1 MKIEDGCTV
10 SIDYSMTLDNGE
22 LVDSTKDTTP
32 LTYTQG
38 KGEIIA
44 GLEEKMLDMDKGE
57 TFEVAVPDAE
67 GFGESDPD
75 ALIEVPKSDL
85 PPEALQTG
93 AEIQAEGPQ
102 GQSIEGRVVE
112 IKEKSAV
119 VDFNHPLAGKTLIFS
134 VTIVDV
140 QQPA

>member
-10 SIDYSMTLDNGE
+10 TIDYSMTLDTGE
-22 LVDSTKDTTP
+22 LIDTTKDTTP
-32 LTYTQG
+32 LTYSQG

-44 GLEEKMLDMDKGE
+44 GLEKKMLVKDKGE
-57 TFEVAVPDAE
+57 TFKVAVPAAE

-93 AEIQAEGPQ
+93 AELQAEGPQ

-112 IKEKSAV
+112 IKENSAV
-119 VDFNHPLAGKTLIFS
+119 VDFNHPLAGKTLHFS

-140 QQPA
+140 QQPV

>member
-1 MKIEDGCTV
+1 MIIEDGCTV
-10 SIDYSMTLDNGE
+10 IIDYSMTLDNGE
-22 LVDSTKDTTP
+22 LIDTTKDTTP
-32 LTYTQG
+32 LTYSQG

-44 GLEEKMLDMDKGE
+44 SLEKKMLGMDKGE
-57 TFEVAVPDAE
+57 TFEVAVPAAE

-75 ALIEVPKSDL
+75 ALIEVLKNDL
-85 PPEALQTG
+85 PPEALKTG
-93 AEIQAEGPQ
+93 AELQAEGPQ

-112 IKEKSAV
+112 IKENSAI
-119 VDFNHPLAGKTLIFS
+119 VDFNHPLAGKTLNFS

>member
-44 GLEEKMLDMDKGE
+44 GLEKKMLDMDKGE

-112 IKEKSAV
+112 IKENSAV

>member
-1 MKIEDGCTV
+1 MKIEEGCTV
-10 SIDYSMTLDNGE
+10 IIDYSMTLESGE
-22 LVDSTKDTTP
+22 LVDTTKETTP

-44 GLEEKMLDMDKGE
+44 GLEKKMLDMNKGE
-57 TFEVAVPDAE
+57 TFEVAVPAAE

-75 ALIEVPKSDL
+75 SLIEVPKSDL

-93 AEIQAEGPQ
+93 AELQAEGPQ

-112 IKEKSAV
+112 IKENSAV
-119 VDFNHPLAGKTLIFS
+119 VDFNHPLAGKTLHFS

-140 QQPA
+140 QQPV

>member
-10 SIDYSMTLDNGE
+10 TIDYSMTLDNGE
-22 LVDSTKDTTP
+22 LIDTTKDTDP
-32 LTYTQG
+32 LNYTQG

-44 GLEEKMLDMDKGE
+44 GLEKEMLGMNKGE
-57 TFEVAVPDAE
+57 TFQVAVPAAE

-75 ALIEVPKSDL
+75 ALIEVPKIDL
-85 PPEALQTG
+85 PPEALETG
-93 AEIQAEGPQ
+93 AELQAEGPQ

-112 IKEKSAV
+112 IKENSAV
-119 VDFNHPLAGKTLIFS
+119 VDFNHPLAGKTLNFS

-140 QQPA
+140 Q

>member
-10 SIDYSMTLDNGE
+10 IIDYSMTLDNGE
-22 LVDSTKDTTP
+22 LIDTTKDTTP
-32 LTYTQG
+32 LTYSQG

-44 GLEEKMLDMDKGE
+44 GLEKKMLGMDKGE
-57 TFEVAVPDAE
+57 TLEVVVPAAE

-75 ALIEVPKSDL
+75 ALIEVPKNDL
-85 PPEALQTG
+85 PPEALKTG
-93 AEIQAEGPQ
+93 AELQAEGPQ

-112 IKEKSAV
+112 IKENSAL
-119 VDFNHPLAGKTLIFS
+119 VDFNHPLAGKTLNFS